1 MGTTSRDMRIIA
13 LLVATALIAV
23 VRTANNKPK
32 MSSLGDNWSEDAAS
46 TKAGPHEDLWQESS
60 EPQMSPPTN
69 GKELQEEKEIKSSTN
84 QEKASSS
91 EHERHWACPAGTSC
105 TFMVELTTAASSS
118 VESTQG
124 KLEHSSSPTVS
135 FTIQLHNLASLHD
148 STAVLQM
155 DVLNVHDA
163 KTKYQ
168 QHDGQAF
175 EQKLPQRHVQE
186 EEALLEKMQRYPVF
200 FEQQQG
206 GSLVAMKYNPDEQ
219 AQMKQ
224 LKQAICGCFELDIQ
238 TAEQSTHRYQRVFDG
253 PDAPSVASYLVEKS
267 ENGLISY
274 QVEHNYDHPT
284 LRKLTSS
291 KALASS
297 FLQRDHS
304 KLQVLRSKNTEAKL
318 RNGTLQTLHGNISL
332 QLGKGETDSR
342 IKATAATQFVQIDQV
357 ERKPVD
363 QISTI
368 PKDHSHGSSFVVNIR
383 LLNSGK
389 SDQLELTEMRT
400 QHMTAATA
408 SAWFDGC

>member
-1 MGTTSRDMRIIA
+1 
-13 LLVATALIAV
+13 
-23 VRTANNKPK
+23 

-69 GKELQEEKEIKSSTN
+69 GKELQEEILKEIKSSTN

-148 STAVLQM
+148 STAV
-155 DVLNVHDA
+155 V
-163 KTKYQ
+163 
-168 QHDGQAF
+168 
-175 EQKLPQRHVQE
+175 QKLPQRHVQE

-219 AQMKQ
+219 AQMKL

-238 TAEQSTHRYQRVFDG
+238 TAEQSTHRYQRVF
-253 PDAPSVASYLVEKS
+253 DAPSVASYLVEKS

-318 RNGTLQTLHGNISL
+318 RNGMLQTLHGNISL